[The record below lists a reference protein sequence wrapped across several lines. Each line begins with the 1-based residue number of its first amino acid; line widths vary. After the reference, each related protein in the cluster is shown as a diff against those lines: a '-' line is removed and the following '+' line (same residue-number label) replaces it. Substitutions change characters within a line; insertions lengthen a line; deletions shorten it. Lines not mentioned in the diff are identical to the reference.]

1 MTLAPEAPARVLRP
15 SRARC
20 RVITGIPRIG
30 YRPTIPV
37 IYPDGHT
44 DELIVVETTSQKRLC
59 QVRAATVDKPSWV
72 LNGVGSMG
80 VTVTAHNDALDHLV
94 TPGSVVDGAGVM
106 RLIGREIQ
114 FWRDGVMRWAGPP
127 ISAQVS
133 TSGVVDLSCMDLGW
147 HLARKFFGS
156 AERKD
161 LLRDTGLMDRAGLPG
176 WSLAG
181 SASKA
186 RSTADKVRGSGSM
199 VLSGN
204 GAAQASFLTPA
215 RPVAPAVHLT
225 LMAKVPEGTPIG
237 TRIATITTRTSGGTV
252 IAEASIVVDGQTKFD
267 VWERHTAYARQ
278 RVGIVNF
285 DTVTLWSSGDH
296 GDTKFDDVRVLE
308 NDTTGIPSPGKDLVN
323 HIKAGLDHMQGG
335 AGQGVG
341 FGFGFEILT
350 YTGTVEVLGERHLNH
365 KQWTDFLNQYTSR
378 SDGLDWRIDPA
389 RRVLQ
394 VGKRIGVDHTNISL
408 HERSVHAGGWVHD
421 ESTIAAKVVVP
432 GDGDGVDRPEG
443 GYWDTSRTAGLTY
456 DDFWQPPA
464 DTPLSALDR
473 IAEQRW
479 DEVSQPQI
487 SFDQLAVTDDLLGTV
502 GPGDTIT
509 GTMKIGKVRLPR
521 DTPVRVGQVA
531 LDVEAGQLVLN

>member
-20 RVITGIPRIG
+20 RVVTGTPRIG

-59 QVRAATVDKPSWV
+59 QIRGATVDKPSWV

-80 VTVTAHNDALDHLV
+80 VRLSAHNDAIDHFV
-94 TPGSVVDGAGVM
+94 TPGTVVDGAGVM
-106 RLIGREIQ
+106 RLIGREVQ
-114 FWRDGVMRWAGPP
+114 WWRDGVLRWAGPP
-127 ISAQVS
+127 ISATIS

-147 HLARKFFGS
+147 HLARKFFGA

-161 LLRDTGLMDRAGLPG
+161 LLRGTGSMDRAGLPG
-176 WSLAG
+176 WLLAG

-199 VLSGN
+199 VLSGS
-204 GAAQASFLTPA
+204 GAAQATFSTPP

-225 LMAKVPEGTPIG
+225 LVAKVPDGTPEG
-237 TRIATITTRTSGGTV
+237 TRIATITTRTTAGV
-252 IAEASIVVDGQTKFD
+252 LIDEASVVVDSSTKFD
-267 VWERHTAYARQ
+267 EWERLSTYARQ
-278 RVGIVNF
+278 RVNVTNVV
-285 DTVTLWSSGDH
+285 TVTLWSPGTYGS
-296 GDTKFDDVRVLE
+296 TKFDDVRALE

-323 HIKAGLDHMQGG
+323 HIKAGLDHMQTG
-335 AGQGVG
+335 AGQGIG
-341 FGFGFEILT
+341 FGIGFEVLT
-350 YTGTVEVLGERHLNH
+350 YSGTVEVLGERHLNH

-473 IAEQRW
+473 IAGQRW

>member
-1 MTLAPEAPARVLRP
+1 VTLAPEAPARVLLP
-15 SRARC
+15 SRGRC
-20 RVITGIPRIG
+20 RVVTGTPRIG

-59 QVRAATVDKPSWV
+59 QIRGATVDKPSWV

-80 VTVTAHNDALDHLV
+80 VRLSAHNDAIDHFV
-94 TPGSVVDGAGVM
+94 TPGTVVDGAGVM
-106 RLIGREIQ
+106 RLIGREVQ
-114 FWRDGVMRWAGPP
+114 WWRDGVLRWAGPP
-127 ISAQVS
+127 ISATIS

-147 HLARKFFGS
+147 HLARKFFGA

-161 LLRDTGLMDRAGLPG
+161 LLRGTGSMDAAALPG
-176 WSLAG
+176 WVLAG

-285 DTVTLWSSGDH
+285 DTVTLWSPGDH
-296 GDTKFDDVRVLE
+296 GDTKFDDVRALE

-335 AGQGVG
+335 AGQGIG
-341 FGFGFEILT
+341 FGIGFEILT
-350 YTGTVEVLGERHLNH
+350 YSGTVEVLGERHLNH

-473 IAEQRW
+473 IAVQRW

-487 SFDQLAVTDDLLGTV
+487 SFDQLAVSDDLLGTV
-502 GPGDTIT
+502 NEGDTIT